1 MSRYHMRVYGD
12 RIHLRIPAAERE
24 VFERAAAKRNLSLS
38 EFLRDSARAAMAVS
52 GEGAIAPV
60 PSAPSPTAPAEAAMT
75 LTAALVKALHD
86 LGRARWEMWRYYGLQ
101 KSYFSGDT
109 KVVGALFGP
118 HQKSVDALQ
127 SRLSDL
133 AGMCE
138 QGLALLRGLFERIE
152 PFVREIDGKAVV
164 RKARGRTKA
173 R

>member
-1 MSRYHMRVYGD
+1 MRVYGD
-12 RIHLRIPAAERE
+12 RIHLRIPEAERV
-24 VFERAAAKRNLSLS
+24 VFERAAAERGMSLS
-38 EFLRDSARAAMAVS
+38 EFLRASARSTMAVS
-52 GEGAIAPV
+52 DESGLALGESK
-60 PSAPSPTAPAEAAMT
+60 PSSSLTAGEATT
-75 LTAALVKALHD
+75 LTTALVKALHD

-109 KVVGALFGP
+109 KVIGALFGP

-138 QGLALLRGLFERIE
+138 QGLALLRGLFEQIE
-152 PFVREIDGKAVV
+152 PFVREIDGKAVM